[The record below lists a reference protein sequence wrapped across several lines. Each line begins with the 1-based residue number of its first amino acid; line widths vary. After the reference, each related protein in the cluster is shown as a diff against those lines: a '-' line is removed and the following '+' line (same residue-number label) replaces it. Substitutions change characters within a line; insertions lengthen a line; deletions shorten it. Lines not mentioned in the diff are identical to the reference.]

1 MKNSNQQSALIFLNS
16 SIKHFAKILFLV
28 VFSCH
33 TTLTIAQ
40 TTKVTASSTND
51 TISIEE
57 KLVQLALSGPFLKAS
72 ESQNKINEYQLKAA
86 KNQWVNLITLSTNFN
101 DQNFFLQ
108 NRTNGVIFPRYFFGF
123 NLPLGTLFARTTVK
137 STREQINITKSNQE
151 ITSRNIRAEILSKY
165 QRYKNYT
172 ELIAIQNQILDDE
185 ETAFL
190 QTKEKFRNGAITI
203 EVFNTAQRAY
213 NNELTKKLN
222 LQMEQQLIR
231 IEIERM
237 IGVSLDSVL
246 GIQ

>member
-1 MKNSNQQSALIFLNS
+1 MKKSTHPAGN
-16 SIKHFAKILFLV
+16 K
-28 VFSCH
+28 
-33 TTLTIAQ
+33 Q
-40 TTKVTASSTND
+40 TTYAFNSILAVVLLTLINLSFVTFSKAQSTTAATNSKD
-51 TISIEE
+51 TLSIEE
-57 KLVQLALSGPFLKAS
+57 KLVQLALSGPMLKAS
-72 ESQNKINEYQLKAA
+72 ESQNKINEFQLKAA

-101 DQNFFLQ
+101 DQNFFTQ

-151 ITSRNIRAEILSKY
+151 IMARTIRAEILSKY
-165 QRYKNYT
+165 ERYKNYRD
-172 ELIAIQNQILDDE
+172 LIAIQNQILDDE

-190 QTKEKFRNGAITI
+190 QAKEKFRNGGITI

-213 NNELTKKLN
+213 NNELSKKLN

-231 IEIERM
+231 IDIERM

-246 GIQ
+246 GNK

>member
-1 MKNSNQQSALIFLNS
+1 MKKSTHPAGN
-16 SIKHFAKILFLV
+16 K
-28 VFSCH
+28 
-33 TTLTIAQ
+33 Q
-40 TTKVTASSTND
+40 TTYAFKSILPVVLLILINLSFVTFSTAQSTTAATNSKD
-51 TISIEE
+51 TLSIEE
-57 KLVQLALSGPFLKAS
+57 KLVQLALSGPMLKAS
-72 ESQNKINEYQLKAA
+72 ESQNKINEFQLKAA

-101 DQNFFLQ
+101 DQNFFTQ

-151 ITSRNIRAEILSKY
+151 IMARTIRAEILSKY
-165 QRYKNYT
+165 ERYKNYRD
-172 ELIAIQNQILDDE
+172 LIAIQNQILDDE

-190 QTKEKFRNGAITI
+190 QAKEKFRNGGITI

-213 NNELTKKLN
+213 NNELSKKLN

-231 IEIERM
+231 IDIERM

-246 GIQ
+246 GNK

>member
-1 MKNSNQQSALIFLNS
+1 MKKSTHPAGNKQATYAFNSILPVVLLILINLSSATFSKAQSTTAATNS
-16 SIKHFAKILFLV
+16 KD
-28 VFSCH
+28 
-33 TTLTIAQ
+33 TL
-40 TTKVTASSTND
+40 
-51 TISIEE
+51 SIEE
-57 KLVQLALSGPFLKAS
+57 KLVQLALSGPMLKAS
-72 ESQNKINEYQLKAA
+72 ESQNKINEFQLKAA

-101 DQNFFLQ
+101 DQNFFTQ

-151 ITSRNIRAEILSKY
+151 IMARTIRAEILSKY
-165 QRYKNYT
+165 ERYKNYRD
-172 ELIAIQNQILDDE
+172 LIAIQNQILDDE

-190 QTKEKFRNGAITI
+190 QAKEKFRNGGITI

-213 NNELTKKLN
+213 NNELSKKLN

-231 IEIERM
+231 IDIERM

-246 GIQ
+246 GNK